1 MSQSADD
8 SSSGSVSK
16 TSNTAPPKKS
26 FFQRK
31 HQIIGFHKASAPD
44 VYKQRALFHRKQ
56 PRARQKAL
64 GFRRGR
70 QAVDDDVCLRQKF
83 IRFVHGV
90 SIRKPRGQCFTSCAP
105 DARDL
110 RAERGQPPRNICAEV
125 SHAEDERALSA
136 DCTAL
141 RVLLPDMRLL
151 LAPIDRQRAIKRDD
165 TAQHILG
172 NDRSERAGNIAERN
186 ACRESAPC
194 AHICP
199 RLPR

>member
-1 MSQSADD
+1 MPKRLAVQIAVEIFHTDCPDGALHIDVSLEA
-8 SSSGSVSK
+8 GSCDVRRDQDVFHV
-16 TSNTAPPKKS
+16 PEQRR
-26 FFQRK
+26 FFQRLRFQNVQHRAAQK
-31 HQIIGFHKASAPD
+31 PFSSANTRSSVFTKLPRPTFTSSAPF
-44 VYKQRALFHRKQ
+44 FHRKQ

-151 LAPIDRQRAIKRDD
+151 LAQ
-165 TAQHILG
+165 
-172 NDRSERAGNIAERN
+172 
-186 ACRESAPC
+186 
-194 AHICP
+194 
-199 RLPR
+199 